1 MDKFYHSVRLD
12 EELCMGCINCIKRC
26 PTQAIR
32 VRNGKAQINSK
43 FCIDCGECIRVCPHH
58 AKHATYDKMEVLKQY
73 EYTVALPPPSLYSQ
87 FNNLDDVNI
96 VLNALLM
103 MGFDDVFEVSAAAEL
118 VSEATREYLSENP
131 DKLPAISTACPS
143 VVRLI
148 RVKFP
153 NLIPNLLPL
162 NPPVEVAAI
171 LAAQKAMEKT
181 GLDRDKIGI
190 IFISPCPSKV
200 TYVKSPLGTEH
211 SEVDKVLAIKDLY
224 PRLLSCMK
232 AVGDDPPEIGTSGK
246 IGVSWGRSGGE
257 ASGLFTEDY
266 LAADGIENVIRVL
279 EDMED
284 QKFTNLKFVELS
296 ACNGGCV
303 GGVLTV
309 ENPYVAEV
317 KLKRLRKYMP
327 VARSH
332 MQAGAEELVKWT
344 KEVHYEPVFN
354 LGETMMES
362 FARLNQVERLLKKLP
377 GLDCGSCGAPTCKAL
392 AEDIV
397 RGEAVESDCVYFL
410 RDNVHKLAEEV
421 SRLASDI
428 VEGDRDSYEKF
439 KVMTKYIERISDELL
454 SLTEKKGGSVMTV
467 RELIDS
473 NLFEIINVGEELD
486 REIKK
491 PFCCDLLS
499 IAMGRAAEGCAWV
512 TVMGNVNTLA
522 VASLADAACVV
533 MAEGTALD
541 EAAVKK
547 AADQEITVLKTEL
560 PIFEAALLIYQRLPH
575 DELNL

>member
-12 EELCMGCINCIKRC
+12 ADLCMGCINCIKRC

-58 AKHATYDKMEVLKQY
+58 AKHATYDKLDVLKQY
-73 EYTVALPPPSLYSQ
+73 EYTVALPAPSLYSQ

-103 MGFDDVFEVSAAAEL
+103 MGFHDVFEVSAAAEL

-131 DKLPAISTACPS
+131 DRLPAISTACPS

-148 RVKFP
+148 RVRFP

-171 LAAQKAMEKT
+171 LAAEKAMKET
-181 GLDRDKIGI
+181 GLPREKIGI

-200 TYVKSPLGTEH
+200 TYVKSPLGTDH
-211 SEVDKVLAIKDLY
+211 SEVDRVLAIKDVY
-224 PRLLSCMK
+224 PQLLSCMK

-246 IGVSWGRSGGE
+246 IGISWGRSGGE
-257 ASGLFTEDY
+257 ASGLFTEEY

-284 QKFTNLKFVELS
+284 QKFTNLKFVELN

-332 MQAGAEELVKWT
+332 IEGNAEVLVKWT
-344 KEVHYEPVFN
+344 KDVQYEPVFN
-354 LGETMMES
+354 LGNTMMES
-362 FARLNQVERLLKKLP
+362 FARLGQAERLCKKLP

-397 RGEAVESDCVYFL
+397 RGEAVESDCVYYL
-410 RDNVHKLAEEV
+410 RENLHKLSEEV
-421 SRLASDI
+421 SILADDI
-428 VEGDRDSYEKF
+428 AAGNAEGYEML
-439 KVMTKYIERISDELL
+439 KVMTEYIQRISDEMSLL
-454 SLTEKKGGSVMTV
+454 DSRDEK
-467 RELIDS
+467 
-473 NLFEIINVGEELD
+473 EE
-486 REIKK
+486 K
-491 PFCCDLLS
+491 
-499 IAMGRAAEGCAWV
+499 
-512 TVMGNVNTLA
+512 
-522 VASLADAACVV
+522 
-533 MAEGTALD
+533 
-541 EAAVKK
+541 
-547 AADQEITVLKTEL
+547 
-560 PIFEAALLIYQRLPH
+560 
-575 DELNL
+575 

>member
-12 EELCMGCINCIKRC
+12 ADLCMGCINCIKRC

-58 AKHATYDKMEVLKQY
+58 AKHATYDKLDVLKQY
-73 EYTVALPPPSLYSQ
+73 EYTVALPAPSLYSQ

-103 MGFDDVFEVSAAAEL
+103 MGFHDVFEVSAAAEL

-131 DKLPAISTACPS
+131 DRLPAISTACPS

-148 RVKFP
+148 RVRFP

-171 LAAQKAMEKT
+171 LAVEKAMKET
-181 GLDRDKIGI
+181 GLPREKIGI

-200 TYVKSPLGTEH
+200 TYVKSPLGTDH
-211 SEVDKVLAIKDLY
+211 SEVDRVLAIKEVY
-224 PRLLSCMK
+224 PQLLSCMK

-246 IGVSWGRSGGE
+246 IGISWGRSGGE
-257 ASGLFTEDY
+257 ASGLFTEEY

-284 QKFTNLKFVELS
+284 QKFTNLKFVELN

-332 MQAGAEELVKWT
+332 IEGNAEELVKWT
-344 KEVHYEPVFN
+344 KDVQYEPVFN
-354 LGETMMES
+354 LGNTMMES
-362 FARLNQVERLLKKLP
+362 FARLNQVERLCKKLP
-377 GLDCGSCGAPTCKAL
+377 GLDCGSCGAPTCKSL

-397 RGEAVESDCVYFL
+397 RGEAVESDCVYYL
-410 RDNVHKLAEEV
+410 RENLHKLSEEV
-421 SRLASDI
+421 SILADDI
-428 VEGDRDSYEKF
+428 AAGNAEGYEML
-439 KVMTKYIERISDELL
+439 KVMTEYIQRISDEMSLL
-454 SLTEKKGGSVMTV
+454 DSRDEKDK
-467 RELIDS
+467 
-473 NLFEIINVGEELD
+473 
-486 REIKK
+486 
-491 PFCCDLLS
+491 
-499 IAMGRAAEGCAWV
+499 
-512 TVMGNVNTLA
+512 
-522 VASLADAACVV
+522 
-533 MAEGTALD
+533 
-541 EAAVKK
+541 
-547 AADQEITVLKTEL
+547 DQE
-560 PIFEAALLIYQRLPH
+560 
-575 DELNL
+575 

>member
-12 EELCMGCINCIKRC
+12 ADLCMGCINCIKRC

-58 AKHATYDKMEVLKQY
+58 AKHATYDKLDVLKQY
-73 EYTVALPPPSLYSQ
+73 EYTVALPAPSLYSQ

-103 MGFDDVFEVSAAAEL
+103 MGFHDVFEVSAAAEL

-131 DKLPAISTACPS
+131 DRLPAISTACPS

-148 RVKFP
+148 RVRFP
-153 NLIPNLLPL
+153 NLISNLLPL

-171 LAAQKAMEKT
+171 LAAEKAMKET
-181 GLDRDKIGI
+181 GLPREKIGI

-200 TYVKSPLGTEH
+200 TYVKSPLGTDH
-211 SEVDKVLAIKDLY
+211 SEVDRVLAIKDVY
-224 PRLLSCMK
+224 PQLLSCMK

-246 IGVSWGRSGGE
+246 IGISWGRSGGE
-257 ASGLFTEDY
+257 ASGLFTEEY

-284 QKFTNLKFVELS
+284 QKFTNLKFVELN

-332 MQAGAEELVKWT
+332 IEGNAEELVKWT
-344 KEVHYEPVFN
+344 KDVQYEPVFN
-354 LGETMMES
+354 LGNTMMES
-362 FARLNQVERLLKKLP
+362 FARLGQAERLCKKLP

-397 RGEAVESDCVYFL
+397 RGEAVESDCVYYL
-410 RDNVHKLAEEV
+410 RENLHKLSEEV
-421 SRLASDI
+421 SILADDI
-428 VEGDRDSYEKF
+428 AAGNAEGYEML
-439 KVMTKYIERISDELL
+439 KVMTEYIQRISDEMSLL
-454 SLTEKKGGSVMTV
+454 DSRDEK
-467 RELIDS
+467 
-473 NLFEIINVGEELD
+473 EE
-486 REIKK
+486 K
-491 PFCCDLLS
+491 
-499 IAMGRAAEGCAWV
+499 
-512 TVMGNVNTLA
+512 
-522 VASLADAACVV
+522 
-533 MAEGTALD
+533 
-541 EAAVKK
+541 
-547 AADQEITVLKTEL
+547 
-560 PIFEAALLIYQRLPH
+560 
-575 DELNL
+575 

>member
-12 EELCMGCINCIKRC
+12 ADLCMGCINCIKRC

-58 AKHATYDKMEVLKQY
+58 AKHATYDKLDVLKQY
-73 EYTVALPPPSLYSQ
+73 EYTVALPAPSLYSQ

-103 MGFDDVFEVSAAAEL
+103 MGFHDVFEVSAAAEL

-131 DKLPAISTACPS
+131 DRLPAISTACPS

-148 RVKFP
+148 RVRFP

-171 LAAQKAMEKT
+171 LAAEKAMKET
-181 GLDRDKIGI
+181 GLPREKIGI

-200 TYVKSPLGTEH
+200 TYVKSPLGTDH
-211 SEVDKVLAIKDLY
+211 SEVDRVLAIKEVY
-224 PRLLSCMK
+224 PQLLSCMK

-246 IGVSWGRSGGE
+246 ISWGRSGGE
-257 ASGLFTEDY
+257 ASGLFTEEY

-284 QKFTNLKFVELS
+284 QKFTNLKFVELN

-332 MQAGAEELVKWT
+332 IEGNAEELVKWT
-344 KEVHYEPVFN
+344 KDVQYEPVFN
-354 LGETMMES
+354 LGNTMMES
-362 FARLNQVERLLKKLP
+362 FARLNQVERLCKKLP
-377 GLDCGSCGAPTCKAL
+377 GLDCGSCGAPTCKSL

-397 RGEAVESDCVYFL
+397 RGEAVESDCVYYL
-410 RDNVHKLAEEV
+410 RENLHKLSEEV
-421 SRLASDI
+421 SILADDI
-428 VEGDRDSYEKF
+428 AAGNAEGYEML
-439 KVMTKYIERISDELL
+439 KVMTEYIQRISDEMSLL
-454 SLTEKKGGSVMTV
+454 DSRDEKDK
-467 RELIDS
+467 
-473 NLFEIINVGEELD
+473 
-486 REIKK
+486 
-491 PFCCDLLS
+491 
-499 IAMGRAAEGCAWV
+499 
-512 TVMGNVNTLA
+512 
-522 VASLADAACVV
+522 
-533 MAEGTALD
+533 
-541 EAAVKK
+541 
-547 AADQEITVLKTEL
+547 DQE
-560 PIFEAALLIYQRLPH
+560 
-575 DELNL
+575 

>member
-1 MDKFYHSVRLD
+1 
-12 EELCMGCINCIKRC
+12 MGCINCIKRC
-26 PTQAIR
+26 PTEAIR

-58 AKHATYDKMEVLKQY
+58 AKHATYDKLDVLKQF
-73 EYTVALPPPSLYSQ
+73 EYTVALPAPSLYSQ

-103 MGFDDVFEVSAAAEL
+103 MGFHDVFEVSAAAEI
-118 VSEATREYLSENP
+118 VSEATREYISEYP
-131 DKLPAISTACPS
+131 DRLPAISTACPS

-148 RVKFP
+148 RVRFP

-171 LAAQKAMEKT
+171 MAAKKAMKET
-181 GLDRDKIGI
+181 GLPREKIGI

-200 TYVKSPLGTEH
+200 TYVKSPLGTDH
-211 SEVDKVLAIKDLY
+211 SEVDRVLAIKEVY
-224 PRLLSCMK
+224 PQLLSCMK
-232 AVGDDPPEIGTSGK
+232 AVGEDPPEIGTSGK

-284 QKFTNLKFVELS
+284 QKFTNLKFVELN

-332 MQAGAEELVKWT
+332 IEGGAEQTVRWT
-344 KEVHYEPVFN
+344 KEVEYEPVFN
-354 LGETMMES
+354 LGNTMMES
-362 FARLNQVERLLKKLP
+362 FSRLNQVERLCKKLP

-397 RGEAVESDCVYFL
+397 RGEAVESDCVYYL
-410 RDNVHKLAEEV
+410 RENLHKLSEEV
-421 SRLASDI
+421 SILADDI
-428 VEGDRDSYEKF
+428 SAGNAEGYEML
-439 KVMTKYIERISDELL
+439 KVMTEYIQRISDEMSLL
-454 SLTEKKGGSVMTV
+454 DGMDEKEKD
-467 RELIDS
+467 EKQ
-473 NLFEIINVGEELD
+473 
-486 REIKK
+486 IK
-491 PFCCDLLS
+491 
-499 IAMGRAAEGCAWV
+499 E
-512 TVMGNVNTLA
+512 
-522 VASLADAACVV
+522 
-533 MAEGTALD
+533 
-541 EAAVKK
+541 
-547 AADQEITVLKTEL
+547 
-560 PIFEAALLIYQRLPH
+560 
-575 DELNL
+575 